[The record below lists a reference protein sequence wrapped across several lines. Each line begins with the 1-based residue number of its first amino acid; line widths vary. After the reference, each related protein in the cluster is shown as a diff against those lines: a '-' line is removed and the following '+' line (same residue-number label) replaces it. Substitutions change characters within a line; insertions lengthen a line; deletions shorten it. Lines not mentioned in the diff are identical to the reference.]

1 MPLQLSGKRNSHKI
15 PLYKL
20 PPCFTPNG
28 LYGHHSTE
36 TYLGDFLNMPQKDN
50 LQSEKRQ
57 IANKLMKKRSTP
69 TWIKEMEKQYTPQ
82 WNMPLCYPIRRV
94 FQKKKIII
102 ITQQRSGDGAV
113 ETGTYSPKLLRRRK
127 PEQLCLGS
135 HLTIRFQHLS
145 HVCKMSTCLNPQP
158 HQGVNHEEVVYEME
172 MSWRAKMS
180 TAVLFIRGPLW
191 AHWTLWPAH
200 ATPGCLH
207 LALSRLTLPLSWRRH
222 TCPSFSW

>member
-57 IANKLMKKRSTP
+57 ITNKLMKKHSTP
-69 TWIKEMEKQYTPQ
+69 TWIKEMEKLYTPQ

-94 FQKKKIII
+94 FKKKKYSN
-102 ITQQRSGDGAV
+102 TTAFWWWCGGDRYLLPRHWGGESRSNYAWEATWQYASNICHTSVKCPQALIHSHV
-113 ETGTYSPKLLRRRK
+113 EESIMKKQCTKWK
-127 PEQLCLGS
+127 CLGVQRCS
-135 HLTIRFQHLS
+135 LQCYLCEDRSEHTEPCDLCMR
-145 HVCKMSTCLNPQP
+145 P
-158 HQGVNHEEVVYEME
+158 
-172 MSWRAKMS
+172 
-180 TAVLFIRGPLW
+180 
-191 AHWTLWPAH
+191 
-200 ATPGCLH
+200 PGCLH